1 MTLEQIL
8 DKLKSLRG
16 SMSTTQLI
24 SLGVSFVGVMGAVI
38 AFAFWLNQPTY
49 RLLFSDMDAESAA
62 AVTERLRGQDV
73 QYRLTDGGRSI
84 QVPADQIDEL
94 RLTFA
99 GAGLPQSGRLG
110 FELFDRTQ
118 FGATEFLEGVTY
130 RRALE
135 GEIARTIATI
145 AEVSS
150 ARVHIAMA
158 KDSLFQ
164 SKEQPAK
171 ASVVLRLKSR
181 TPLSASTVAGIRSLV
196 AFAVE
201 GLRPELVAI
210 LDTQGRPLTND
221 DTDDEPLGAQQVDRQ
236 QRYERDLAARVVTL
250 LEPVVGPDRV
260 RVNVAARLNIDSED
274 KIEETWDPNVAIR
287 SHVVQTSASGGA
299 ELQQGVA
306 GARGNLPAPVAPGT
320 NTPAAPT
327 LAAPATAGTSGGTQ
341 TLQETINNEVSRVT
355 RHTVRPRGDVARL
368 SVAVIL
374 DDDEVVTK
382 QQDGTVSRERKPR
395 DPAELQKING
405 LVAAAVGL
413 DTQRGDQLT
422 VENIAFD
429 QPFDEVPVATPT
441 TMLQRVPMWGWVAG
455 GVGVVVLLGGLT
467 FLLMKRGKRA
477 KVKQGEVTEGA
488 LAATEML
495 PPQQQLPKTIEEIEG
510 EIAQQLDIEA
520 QNNGSDRRVPV
531 MAKRLTGVVA
541 KDPEAAARLVR
552 SWLVDEKKAS

>member
-429 QPFDEVPVATPT
+429 QPFDEVPVTTPT
-441 TMLQRVPMWGWVAG
+441 TMLQRVPLWGWVAG

>member
-1 MTLEQIL
+1 M
-8 DKLKSLRG
+8 
-16 SMSTTQLI
+16 
-24 SLGVSFVGVMGAVI
+24 
-38 AFAFWLNQPTY
+38 
-49 RLLFSDMDAESAA
+49 
-62 AVTERLRGQDV
+62 
-73 QYRLTDGGRSI
+73 
-84 QVPADQIDEL
+84 
-94 RLTFA
+94 
-99 GAGLPQSGRLG
+99 
-110 FELFDRTQ
+110 
-118 FGATEFLEGVTY
+118 
-130 RRALE
+130 
-135 GEIARTIATI
+135 
-145 AEVSS
+145 
-150 ARVHIAMA
+150 
-158 KDSLFQ
+158 
-164 SKEQPAK
+164 
-171 ASVVLRLKSR
+171 
-181 TPLSASTVAGIRSLV
+181 
-196 AFAVE
+196 
-201 GLRPELVAI
+201 
-210 LDTQGRPLTND
+210 
-221 DTDDEPLGAQQVDRQ
+221 
-236 QRYERDLAARVVTL
+236 
-250 LEPVVGPDRV
+250 
-260 RVNVAARLNIDSED
+260 
-274 KIEETWDPNVAIR
+274 
-287 SHVVQTSASGGA
+287 
-299 ELQQGVA
+299 
-306 GARGNLPAPVAPGT
+306 
-320 NTPAAPT
+320 
-327 LAAPATAGTSGGTQ
+327 
-341 TLQETINNEVSRVT
+341 T

>member
-1 MTLEQIL
+1 VTLEQIL

>member
-1 MTLEQIL
+1 
-8 DKLKSLRG
+8 
-16 SMSTTQLI
+16 
-24 SLGVSFVGVMGAVI
+24 
-38 AFAFWLNQPTY
+38 
-49 RLLFSDMDAESAA
+49 
-62 AVTERLRGQDV
+62 
-73 QYRLTDGGRSI
+73 
-84 QVPADQIDEL
+84 
-94 RLTFA
+94 
-99 GAGLPQSGRLG
+99 
-110 FELFDRTQ
+110 
-118 FGATEFLEGVTY
+118 
-130 RRALE
+130 
-135 GEIARTIATI
+135 
-145 AEVSS
+145 SS

>member
-181 TPLSASTVAGIRSLV
+181 TPLGASTVAGIRSLV

>member
-38 AFAFWLNQPTY
+38 AFAYWLNQPTY

-181 TPLSASTVAGIRSLV
+181 TPPSASTVAGIRSLV

-327 LAAPATAGTSGGTQ
+327 VAAPATAGTSGGTQ

-429 QPFDEVPVATPT
+429 QPFDEAPVATPT

-455 GVGVVVLLGGLT
+455 GVGVVVLLGGLA
-467 FLLMKRGKRA
+467 FLLTRRGKRA